1 MSEADNRIADF
12 FRHLAAKQKP
22 LGKEF
27 EEVLHANLW
36 DLYVHEPATSVPAPN
51 HQGARTSEKDQQN
64 QDPK

>member
-12 FRHLAAKQKP
+12 FRHLAAKQEP

-27 EEVLHANLW
+27 EEVLNANLW
-36 DLYVHEPATSVPAPN
+36 DLYVHEPATSAPAPEPPRS
-51 HQGARTSEKDQQN
+51 RTADKAQQN